1 MKFGLLC
8 ASIVS
13 PPHRQGGGSS
23 DEAGPGLTPLS
34 SRFAIE
40 CYMRTRKMRRRVR
53 STWAPLSGFWQLID
67 CRRPAPIKSAGPA
80 HVSDAALEHDVEP
93 LGVAVVVDAAV
104 PELTFAQS
112 LLDLS
117 LEMQAQF
124 QMQQSPEYPIAVA
137 LVGYGK
143 WLLAFRAP

>member
-1 MKFGLLC
+1 VLYADPQNATQSPVYLGSPVRLL
-8 ASIVS
+8 AVD
-13 PPHRQGGGSS
+13 RLQ
-23 DEAGPGLTPLS
+23 E
-34 SRFAIE
+34 
-40 CYMRTRKMRRRVR
+40 TRADQVRR
-53 STWAPLSGFWQLID
+53 
-67 CRRPAPIKSAGPA
+67 A